1 MDRDSLTNTLK
12 KATANAYD
20 VYFDLYT
27 TYFEKGDAPEEALEV
42 ILDYPGKIGDTKDK
56 NPQRIKLQEEKRI
69 TFVFE
74 DLICGIAGRIAEMD
88 YSKKDFYKK
97 LYEAVFCSDSE
108 LLPQSKAEKVIAL
121 KILSE
126 QAVAVPYYKISGI
139 ERFEEDEFEEIVMK
153 IRPQVQE
160 AFCMLQRQFPMMPE
174 MVSQL
179 LRIADSISDKRQRVV
194 FWTIVMSKLRNDDRN

>member
-1 MDRDSLTNTLK
+1 M
-12 KATANAYD
+12 
-20 VYFDLYT
+20 
-27 TYFEKGDAPEEALEV
+27 
-42 ILDYPGKIGDTKDK
+42 
-56 NPQRIKLQEEKRI
+56 
-69 TFVFE
+69 
-74 DLICGIAGRIAEMD
+74 
-88 YSKKDFYKK
+88 
-97 LYEAVFCSDSE
+97 
-108 LLPQSKAEKVIAL
+108 IAL

-126 QAVAVPYYKISGI
+126 QAVAVPYYQISGI
-139 ERFEEDEFEEIVMK
+139 ERFAEDEFEEIVMK